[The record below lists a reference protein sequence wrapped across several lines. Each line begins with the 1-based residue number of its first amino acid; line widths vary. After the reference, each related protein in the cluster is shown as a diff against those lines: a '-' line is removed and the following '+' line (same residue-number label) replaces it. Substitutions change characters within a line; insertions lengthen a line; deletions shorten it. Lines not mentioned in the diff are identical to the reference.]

1 MASLTGVGRR
11 RAFGRIRRLPSGRFQ
26 ARYLTPGGQDRRAPA
41 TFATEREAQLFL
53 ATVEADLR
61 RGTWF
66 DAAAG
71 DIRLDIYAPRWML
84 ERPVELQPRTVEI
97 YEALLRNHIYP
108 EFGRVQR
115 GC

>member
-1 MASLTGVGRR
+1 MGRR

-26 ARYLTPGGQDRRAPA
+26 ARYLTPGGQERRAPE
-41 TFATEREAQLFL
+41 TFAAERDAELFL